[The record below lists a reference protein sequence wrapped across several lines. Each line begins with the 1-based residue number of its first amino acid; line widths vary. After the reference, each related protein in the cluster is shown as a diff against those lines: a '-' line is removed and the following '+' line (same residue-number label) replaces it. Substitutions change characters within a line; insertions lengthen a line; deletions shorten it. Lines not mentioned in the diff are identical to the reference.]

1 MAYINRVWRNI
12 AAASI
17 GNVLEWYDFGVYGYM
32 AIPISK
38 VIFSGFGAS
47 LFLTFLAF
55 GIGFIFRPLGSIVF
69 SHYGDKIGRKDML
82 LITFWLMGI
91 ATLLTGLT
99 PAYSTI
105 GILAPLLL
113 TIFRIIQ
120 GFGAGGEWGGVGTY
134 LAELGGSSKRA
145 FYSSIQQFFILMSL
159 LAGSLTGLAL
169 SYTPTSFL
177 YSIGWRLP
185 FIIGGLILLPIA
197 FILRRRMDE
206 TTPFISVKEKK
217 EILKY
222 PIKGVFTKDWKPT
235 LLIFLGTMIWTVSFY
250 IMLTYLPTYLKTTT
264 HLLST
269 QTFLITSIGITVIMV
284 FVPIFGKLSDR
295 MHNRKIFA
303 ITGSAAFLILTYP
316 IFYLM
321 HQAGFIE
328 VTLLVAFLDFF
339 IAFLSGTLLAF
350 FAESFPTN
358 ERYSGFIP
366 YNLSV
371 AIFGGFAPSIAVELI
386 NLTKNPLSPTYY
398 LMVAAVA
405 SLISFILMK
414 ETGQLQELPEKS
426 IYQKEETI

>member
-1 MAYINRVWRNI
+1 MAHINRVWRNI

-17 GNVLEWYDFGVYGYM
+17 GNVIEWYDFGVYGYM
-32 AIPISK
+32 AIVISK
-38 VIFSGFGAS
+38 VIFSGSGSS

-55 GIGFIFRPLGSIVF
+55 GVGFIFRPLGSIFF
-69 SHYGDKIGRKDML
+69 SHYGDKIGRKNML
-82 LITFWLMGI
+82 LITFWVMGI

-99 PAYSTI
+99 PDYSTV
-105 GILAPLLL
+105 GLLAPILI

-120 GFGAGGEWGGVGTY
+120 GFGAGGEWGGVGAY
-134 LAELGGSSKRA
+134 LTEFGGSNKRA
-145 FYSSIQQFFILMSL
+145 FYGSIQQFFVLMAL
-159 LAGSLTGLAL
+159 LAGSLTGFAL

-185 FIIGGLILLPIA
+185 FVIGGLILLPIA

-206 TTPFISVKEKK
+206 TTPFVSVKEKK

-222 PIKGVFTKDWKPT
+222 PIKDVFIKDWKPT
-235 LLIFLGTMIWTVSFY
+235 LLVLFGTMIWTVSFY

-264 HLLST
+264 HLLSS

-284 FVPIFGKLSDR
+284 FVPIIGKLSDR
-295 MHNRKIFA
+295 MRKRKIFA
-303 ITGSAAFLILTYP
+303 IIGSAAFLILVYP
-316 IFYLM
+316 IFYLI

-328 VTLLVAFLDFF
+328 IILLVAFLDFF
-339 IAFLSGTLLAF
+339 IAFLSGTLVAF

-358 ERYSGFIP
+358 ERYSGFVP

-386 NLTKNPLSPTYY
+386 NLTKDPLSPTYY
-398 LMVAAVA
+398 LIVAAVA

-426 IYQKEETI
+426 IYRKEETI